1 MLRDGGSA
9 TAAVAAAAAAASVID
24 MISEGIHRGKWG
36 LTSQTSNKGRE
47 DAPAGIKM
55 DWPAS
60 SRQCPRNRCRCAEAR
75 QKDLVTLYHTRTR
88 VDSIVYKGYDVV
100 QWHTS
105 TTVFKPARAHHPY
118 NIYNK
123 RPAESPLSLVIRR
136 PLMSCFGPVYTHM
149 GSPLPQGDPIS
160 PPQVGDPMP
169 SRARYRRRM
178 FRAAEMSRS
187 AS

>member
-1 MLRDGGSA
+1 MPGCHTWSGSENLLRDGGSA

-60 SRQCPRNRCRCAEAR
+60 SRQCPRNRYRCAEAR
-75 QKDLVTLYHTRTR
+75 QKDLVTLKIHNHTRTR
-88 VDSIVYKGYDVV
+88 VDSIIIIVYKGYDV

-105 TTVFKPARAHHPY
+105 TTGLLHFDFLTMTTRYCTLYINTYTNYQDSCDRAGLSRRCASTPAGKLRACS
-118 NIYNK
+118 
-123 RPAESPLSLVIRR
+123 RFSPA
-136 PLMSCFGPVYTHM
+136 
-149 GSPLPQGDPIS
+149 Q
-160 PPQVGDPMP
+160 
-169 SRARYRRRM
+169 
-178 FRAAEMSRS
+178 
-187 AS
+187 